1 MNVSLRTF
9 ANRRVIVSLALASAI
24 AIAMLLARFIISG
37 RLHHGYLAGNL
48 VLAWIPLML
57 AEFAGRKSLRWT
69 TLLATGALWLLF
81 FPNAPY
87 IVTDLVH
94 LRVRPPIPLWFD
106 IVVLQLFIWI
116 GLCLAFASLQR
127 MQRIVA
133 QALGS
138 ITSYAFSATAL
149 GLAGFGIYLGRFKRW
164 NSWDLLVSPID
175 LATDIFGIVL
185 HPWEHR
191 AAIAFTVL
199 FGAFLVSAYL
209 TLLSLSTPGDAQTQ
223 SASANT

>member
-1 MNVSLRTF
+1 MNLSFRTLS
-9 ANRRVIVSLALASAI
+9 NHRVIVSLALASSI
-24 AIAMLLARFIISG
+24 AIALLIARFILSG
-37 RLHHGYLAGNL
+37 HLHHGYLAGNL
-48 VLAWIPLML
+48 VLAWIPLLL

-94 LRVRPPIPLWFD
+94 LRARPPIPLWFD
-106 IVVLQLFIWI
+106 IVVLQMFIWI

-127 MQRIVA
+127 MQRVVA
-133 QALGS
+133 RALGS

-149 GLAGFGIYLGRFKRW
+149 VLAGFGIYLGRVKRW

-175 LATDIFGIVL
+175 LATDIGRIFL

-209 TLLSLSTPGDAQTQ
+209 TLLSLGSSDDLDAEQ
-223 SASANT
+223 ASVNT